1 MRKTLMILGLTAFA
15 AASALAA
22 DAAAGKAVYDSKCKS
37 CHGADGAPNA
47 AIAKAMGVTMRDLK
61 DPAVQ
66 ATSDADMSKVITA
79 GKGKMKATAGVT
91 DAQAANVVAYVKTLK
106 K

>member
-1 MRKTLMILGLTAFA
+1 MRKALVIFGLTAVA

-22 DAAAGKAVYDSKCKS
+22 DAAAGKVIYDAKCKS
-37 CHGADGAPNA
+37 CHGADGTPNA
-47 AIAKAMGVTMRDLK
+47 AIGKAMGVTMRDLK

-66 ATSDADMSKVITA
+66 ATADADLAKIVTA

-91 DAQAANVVAYVKTLK
+91 DPQAANVVAYVKTLK

>member
-1 MRKTLMILGLTAFA
+1 MRKALMLLGLTAFA

-22 DAAAGKAVYDSKCKS
+22 DAAAGKAIYDAKCKM
-37 CHGADGAPNA
+37 CHGADGAPNPGM
-47 AIAKAMGVTMRDLK
+47 IKAMGPMKDLK

-66 ATSDADMSKVITA
+66 ATSDADMSKIITA

-91 DAQAANVVAYVKTLK
+91 DAQSANVVAYVKTFK